1 MVFGDPGPYI
11 LKKPTVIYNKNTTL
25 FVMWARME
33 LLNTTSFQK
42 RMSAVA
48 VSPYS
53 DGPFFLRRTFFPDGN
68 RTADQIVFITDQNIP
83 VLARTY
89 FQTIEYLSPKQIM
102 QPIWESVKYRNGSVN
117 YRNNYHRTEY
127 SVNYDNAHDIFNQ
140 IWRKENIPWEIHCIN
155 KITNITRVLNF
166 TNTYP
171 REGPICVTPD
181 ERKLVVGSGQVPIQ
195 SRFVDPSN
203 PGDCSHIDIVLIHL
217 TSIFYSYLSVYL
229 NYFLLYLFT
238 LHFSSLSLPHIH
250 LHLFLS
256 YTFLFLSSPFF
267 SLFFSFSFFLFPLFS
282 QIILFGSKL
291 LLIPSMLNR
300 GYHPIKT
307 DSAVRTVRT
316 VRKIFKRTNK
326 NE

>member
-1 MVFGDPGPYI
+1 MNDNKFTNLDFKKIGRSPLESSSTTADPNASGYYRNDPEAVDPKLKPGRQVVYVEHSYNVYSDLDSDEEHSAEYSSELMGGVGSCSTQNLKNWNFEGFVFFYNNITDMVFGDPGPYI
-11 LKKPTVIYNKNTTL
+11 LKKPKVIYNKNTTL
-25 FVMWARME
+25 FVMWSRME

-53 DGPFFLRRTFFPDGN
+53 DGPFFLLRTFFPDGN

-89 FQTIEYLSPKQIM
+89 YQTIEYLSPKQIM

-127 SVNYDNAHDIFNQ
+127 NVNYDNAHDIFNQ

-155 KITNITRVLNF
+155 KITNITRILNF

-171 REGPICVTPD
+171 RDGPICVTPD
-181 ERKLVVGSGQVPIQ
+181 ERKVVVGSGQVPIQ

-203 PGDCSHIDIVLIHL
+203 PGNSEIIDID
-217 TSIFYSYLSVYL
+217 
-229 NYFLLYLFT
+229 N
-238 LHFSSLSLPHIH
+238 
-250 LHLFLS
+250 
-256 YTFLFLSSPFF
+256 
-267 SLFFSFSFFLFPLFS
+267 
-282 QIILFGSKL
+282 
-291 LLIPSMLNR
+291 N
-300 GYHPIKT
+300 
-307 DSAVRTVRT
+307 
-316 VRKIFKRTNK
+316 
-326 NE
+326 